1 MGKERQTMARALKC
15 LRCGAGMQ
23 YVKTEKL
30 QLGQTSWIFG
40 DWPNLIA
47 GAMEVD
53 IYACPS
59 CGKLELF
66 QTEPAAEPLQIW
78 RICVPAAPG
87 CWSRRN
93 GIASADDGGSRA

>member
-1 MGKERQTMARALKC
+1 MARALKC
-15 LRCGAGMQ
+15 LRCCAGMQ
-23 YVKTEKL
+23 YVKTEML

-59 CGKLELF
+59 CGKIEFF
-66 QTEPAAEPLQIW
+66 QAESAAEPLQIAQ
-78 RICVPAAPG
+78 RTCPVCGKVHDADYLRCPF
-87 CWSRRN
+87 CRHLYTRR
-93 GIASADDGGSRA
+93 